1 MTDQSCLESK
11 SIIVWNKLMTKHLQT
26 ITIYAGS
33 ADNLPEEHVQA
44 AYTLGKILAC
54 QDRTLIY
61 GAGKT
66 GLMGAV
72 ARGSLEN
79 NGRVVGVIND
89 DLDLPHLVFSKLTC
103 IEKVSNIQVR
113 QARMSELGDGFIA
126 LPGGFGT
133 FYEVLEALTWAQLG
147 QHKKPIGFLNIGGYY
162 DPLFSMIDQ
171 AISCNYIYPEHRG
184 LFVESGDPLE
194 LLEMMDNFIPPK
206 NMNRW
211 LSRDE

>member
-1 MTDQSCLESK
+1 MAKQL
-11 SIIVWNKLMTKHLQT
+11 KH

-33 ADNLPEEHVQA
+33 ADNLADKYIQT
-44 AYTLGKILAC
+44 AYDLGRILANEG
-54 QDRTLIY
+54 RVIVF

-72 ARGSLEN
+72 ARGSLDH
-79 NGRVVGVIND
+79 NGQVIGVIND
-89 DLDLPHLVFSKLTC
+89 DLNLPQLVLTELTR
-103 IEKVSNIQVR
+103 IEQVSNIQIR

-147 QHKKPIGFLNIGGYY
+147 HHQKPIGFLNVDGYY
-162 DPLFSMIDQ
+162 DPLLSMFDH
-171 AISCNYIYPEHRG
+171 AISNNYIFPEHRG
-184 LFVESGDPLE
+184 LFVESGDPVE
-194 LLEMMDNFIPPK
+194 LLALMDNFTTPK

-211 LSRDE
+211 LDRE

>member
-1 MTDQSCLESK
+1 MAKQL
-11 SIIVWNKLMTKHLQT
+11 KH

-33 ADNLPEEHVQA
+33 ADNLADKYIQT
-44 AYTLGKILAC
+44 AYDLGRILANEG
-54 QDRTLIY
+54 RVIIF

-72 ARGSLEN
+72 ARGSLDH
-79 NGRVVGVIND
+79 NGQVIGVIND
-89 DLDLPHLVFSKLTC
+89 DLNLPQLVLTELTR
-103 IEKVSNIQVR
+103 IEQVSNIQIR

-147 QHKKPIGFLNIGGYY
+147 HHQKPIGFLNVDGYY
-162 DPLFSMIDQ
+162 DPLLSMFDH
-171 AISCNYIYPEHRG
+171 AISSNYIYPEHRG
-184 LFVESGDPLE
+184 LFVESGDPVE
-194 LLEMMDNFIPPK
+194 LLALMDNFTAPK

-211 LSRDE
+211 LDRE

>member
-1 MTDQSCLESK
+1 MAKQL
-11 SIIVWNKLMTKHLQT
+11 KH

-33 ADNLPEEHVQA
+33 ADNLADKYIQT
-44 AYTLGKILAC
+44 AYDLGRILANEG
-54 QDRTLIY
+54 RVIIF

-72 ARGSLEN
+72 ARGSLDH
-79 NGRVVGVIND
+79 NGQVIGVIND
-89 DLDLPHLVFSKLTC
+89 DLNLPQLVLTELTR
-103 IEKVSNIQVR
+103 IEQVSNIQIR

-147 QHKKPIGFLNIGGYY
+147 HHQKPIGFLNVDGYY
-162 DPLFSMIDQ
+162 DPLLSMFDH
-171 AISCNYIYPEHRG
+171 AISNNYIFPEHRG
-184 LFVESGDPLE
+184 LFVESGDPVE
-194 LLEMMDNFIPPK
+194 LLTLMDNFTIPK

-211 LSRDE
+211 LDRE